1 MSELRNQSEYHR
13 ADPAYRRQ
21 MLVFLAVTTVGGC
34 AALVALQFWLARLG
48 ARAGQGDL
56 LTYEL
61 WLHRLL
67 AGLCLV
73 LAATGA
79 GFSYWL
85 YRMARATQSER
96 RWPPASARTSADVRV
111 RYLTSADS
119 LVLQMK
125 GVAIA
130 LALLALGLAAWAIWL
145 LRSA

>member
-1 MSELRNQSEYHR
+1 MSDPRNQSEYHR

-21 MLVFLAVTTVGGC
+21 MLVFLAITTVGGC
-34 AALVALQFWLARLG
+34 AALIGLQFWLARLG

-56 LTYEL
+56 LTYEM

-67 AGLCLV
+67 AGLCFI
-73 LAATGA
+73 LAATSA
-79 GFSYWL
+79 GFSWWL
-85 YRMARATQSER
+85 YRMARATQAER
-96 RWPPASARTSADVRV
+96 RWPPATARTSADVRI

-125 GVAIA
+125 GVAFA
-130 LALLALGLAAWAIWL
+130 LALLALALAAWAVWL